1 MVCLIAVMRKLLC
14 LMNRL
19 IQDPNFALAN

>member
-1 MVCLIAVMRKLLC
+1 MVCLIAVMRKMVC

-19 IQDPNFALAN
+19 IQDPNFVLAQ

>member
-1 MVCLIAVMRKLLC
+1 LVAVMRKLVG

-19 IQDPNFALAN
+19 IQDPDFVLA

>member
-1 MVCLIAVMRKLLC
+1 VCLVAVMRKLVC

-19 IQDPNFALAN
+19 IEDPDFVLA